1 MSSRAGTIGIA
12 SPTLHVTVL
21 LSIAVF
27 ITTVAMS
34 FFFRVEVVARGEGR
48 VIPVTRVQVVQPE
61 FQGRIVAIRVRNGMS
76 VEKGEVLI
84 EMDSTEAI
92 AQLGTIK
99 AEQDR
104 LRIETARIDAMVE
117 ALGTSPSRPDFFER
131 VSTSFKLKLP
141 ENLRR
146 HPFADEQLDLL
157 MAESEDL
164 ATSLRQIDA
173 RELAIRKS
181 KAVTDANI
189 ARIDA
194 ALEIQAERLRTA
206 TELLSRGASSR
217 SAFLDVQQAYTELQR
232 QRDVF
237 LREREQKAAEQTALS
252 AERRRVVTDL
262 RSSLLQRKAQI
273 DSRLAA
279 LSEEERAARRRV
291 AAATLRAPVSG
302 IVDQLQVFTVGGVTD
317 TGKELLRIV
326 PTDGAIE
333 LEAVFSNQDIGF
345 LQVGQ
350 QANIRLDAYPSER
363 FGFVRG
369 QVSDIAAGS
378 TEVSEK
384 QWGYVVRIAPD
395 EPFLQA
401 GPDRFPL
408 RPGMSATIDVTT
420 DTRRII
426 SYFFAP
432 TLRTLQDAM
441 GER

>member
-1 MSSRAGTIGIA
+1 
-12 SPTLHVTVL
+12 LHVTVL
-21 LSIAVF
+21 FSIAIFV
-27 ITTVAMS
+27 TTVAMS
-34 FFFRVEVVARGEGR
+34 FVFRVEVVARGEGR

-117 ALGTSPSRPDFFER
+117 ALGISPSHPEFFER
-131 VSTSFKLKLP
+131 VSTFFKLP
-141 ENLRR
+141 ENLRG

-157 MAESEDL
+157 MAESDDL
-164 ATSLRQIDA
+164 ATSLRQMDA

-181 KAVTDANI
+181 EAVTDANI
-189 ARIDA
+189 ARIEA
-194 ALEIQAERLRTA
+194 ALEIQAVRLRTA
-206 TELLSRGASSR
+206 NELLSRGASSR
-217 SAFLDVQQAYTELQR
+217 SAFLDVQQAYVELQR

-237 LREREQKAAEQTALS
+237 LREREQKAAEQTALN

-273 DSRLAA
+273 DSRLAT
-279 LSEEERAARRRV
+279 LSEEERAARRKV
-291 AAATLRAPVSG
+291 TAATLRAPVSG

-317 TGKELLRIV
+317 AGTELLRIV

-369 QVSDIAAGS
+369 QVSDIAADS

-395 EPFLQA
+395 KPFLQA
-401 GPDRFPL
+401 GPNRFPL
-408 RPGMSATIDVTT
+408 RPGMTATIDVIT

-432 TLRTLQDAM
+432 ILRTLQDAM

>member
-1 MSSRAGTIGIA
+1 MSLRAGPIGVA

-21 LSIAVF
+21 FSIAVF

-48 VIPVTRVQVVQPE
+48 IIPVTRVQVVQPE
-61 FQGRIVAIRVRNGMS
+61 FQGRIVAIRVRNGTS

-104 LRIETARIDAMVE
+104 LRIETARIDAMVG
-117 ALGTSPSRPDFFER
+117 ALRTSPSHPEFFER
-131 VSTSFKLKLP
+131 VSTLFKPPEKL
-141 ENLRR
+141 RG

-181 KAVTDANI
+181 AAVTDANI
-189 ARIDA
+189 SRIDA

-206 TELLSRGASSR
+206 TELLSRGVSSR
-217 SAFLDVQQAYTELQR
+217 SAFLDVQQAHVELQR

-237 LREREQKAAEQTALS
+237 LREREQKAAEQTALN

-262 RSSLLQRKAQI
+262 RSSLLKRKAQI
-273 DSRLAA
+273 DSRLAT
-279 LSEEERAARRRV
+279 LSEEERTARRRV
-291 AAATLRAPVSG
+291 KAATLRAPVSG

-317 TGKELLRIV
+317 AGTELLRIV

-350 QANIRLDAYPSER
+350 QANIRLEAYPSER

-369 QVSDIAAGS
+369 HVSDIAADS

-395 EPFLQA
+395 KTFLKA

-408 RPGMSATIDVTT
+408 RPGMTATIDVTT

-432 TLRTLQDAM
+432 ILRTLQDAM